1 MLKMN
6 TINMNFLIL
15 ARELREL
22 QKLNKNPGIIEE
34 TILQNDRYNIF
45 RDHRKYDIFLQWKRK
60 DINDIRFLKMLQ

>member
-1 MLKMN
+1 
-6 TINMNFLIL
+6 MNFLIL